1 MILSLMLP
9 IYRPPQVGLQL
20 DNLRLD
26 PSEEMRLGPAA
37 RAALSHARDQ
47 WARGLPPSL
56 PAVRASLRLG
66 GHGYDVLE
74 ALLERID
81 EPVGSAVGGSAGD
94 SAGGSAGGGA
104 GGAGGAG
111 GGGGAAESF
120 AAAAAAVASLENWL
134 IKQASK
140 CSKCSQCV
148 TCSSKYRPGSLHT
161 HFTCDVHAHALHRH
175 CICAAHCRRGAH
187 ALHVHHTHTNYA
199 WSIV

>member
-1 MILSLMLP
+1 MLP
-9 IYRPPQVGLQL
+9 CYHPQVGLQL

-37 RAALSHARDQ
+37 RAALNHARDQ

-134 IKQASK
+134 IEQASKRSQCSQCVMCSK
-140 CSKCSQCV
+140 CSK
-148 TCSSKYRPGSLHT
+148 YRPASLHT
-161 HFTCDVHAHALHRH
+161 HCTCDVHAHALHRH